1 MAYEDFKDLAT
12 RRASD
17 KLLHVKQVS
26 IAKNPRNDRYQ
37 RGRSSMVY
45 NFLDKIFASLAD
57 KSASN
62 GPVKNEN
69 ISTKVL
75 PVQSITPIVQNL
87 RKIKVHSFLQDNIC
101 GADLPD
107 MQLIRKFNKGFRFL
121 LCLLDTC
128 SKYGWVIPLKGKIVI
143 IITNTFEKLL
153 KESNCKP
160 NRIWVDTDSE
170 FYNRSMKSWLEK
182 IYMNIFNT

>member
-1 MAYEDFKDLAT
+1 
-12 RRASD
+12 
-17 KLLHVKQVS
+17 
-26 IAKNPRNDRYQ
+26 
-37 RGRSSMVY
+37 
-45 NFLDKIFASLAD
+45 
-57 KSASN
+57 
-62 GPVKNEN
+62 
-69 ISTKVL
+69 
-75 PVQSITPIVQNL
+75 
-87 RKIKVHSFLQDNIC
+87 
-101 GADLPD
+101 

-143 IITNTFEKLL
+143 TITNTFEKLL

>member
-1 MAYEDFKDLAT
+1 
-12 RRASD
+12 
-17 KLLHVKQVS
+17 
-26 IAKNPRNDRYQ
+26 
-37 RGRSSMVY
+37 
-45 NFLDKIFASLAD
+45 
-57 KSASN
+57 
-62 GPVKNEN
+62 
-69 ISTKVL
+69 
-75 PVQSITPIVQNL
+75 
-87 RKIKVHSFLQDNIC
+87 
-101 GADLPD
+101 

-143 IITNTFEKLL
+143 TITNTFEKLL

-160 NRIWVDTDSE
+160 SRIWVDTDSE

>member
-1 MAYEDFKDLAT
+1 
-12 RRASD
+12 
-17 KLLHVKQVS
+17 
-26 IAKNPRNDRYQ
+26 
-37 RGRSSMVY
+37 
-45 NFLDKIFASLAD
+45 
-57 KSASN
+57 
-62 GPVKNEN
+62 
-69 ISTKVL
+69 
-75 PVQSITPIVQNL
+75 
-87 RKIKVHSFLQDNIC
+87 
-101 GADLPD
+101 

-143 IITNTFEKLL
+143 TITNTFEKLL

-160 NRIWVDTDSE
+160 NRIWVDTESE

>member
-1 MAYEDFKDLAT
+1 
-12 RRASD
+12 
-17 KLLHVKQVS
+17 
-26 IAKNPRNDRYQ
+26 
-37 RGRSSMVY
+37 
-45 NFLDKIFASLAD
+45 
-57 KSASN
+57 
-62 GPVKNEN
+62 
-69 ISTKVL
+69 
-75 PVQSITPIVQNL
+75 
-87 RKIKVHSFLQDNIC
+87 
-101 GADLPD
+101 

-143 IITNTFEKLL
+143 TITNTFEKLL

-182 IYMNIFNT
+182 VYMNIFNT

>member
-1 MAYEDFKDLAT
+1 
-12 RRASD
+12 
-17 KLLHVKQVS
+17 
-26 IAKNPRNDRYQ
+26 
-37 RGRSSMVY
+37 
-45 NFLDKIFASLAD
+45 
-57 KSASN
+57 
-62 GPVKNEN
+62 
-69 ISTKVL
+69 
-75 PVQSITPIVQNL
+75 
-87 RKIKVHSFLQDNIC
+87 
-101 GADLPD
+101 

-143 IITNTFEKLL
+143 TITNTFEKLL

-160 NRIWVDTDSE
+160 NRIWEDTDSE

>member
-1 MAYEDFKDLAT
+1 
-12 RRASD
+12 
-17 KLLHVKQVS
+17 
-26 IAKNPRNDRYQ
+26 
-37 RGRSSMVY
+37 
-45 NFLDKIFASLAD
+45 
-57 KSASN
+57 
-62 GPVKNEN
+62 
-69 ISTKVL
+69 
-75 PVQSITPIVQNL
+75 
-87 RKIKVHSFLQDNIC
+87 
-101 GADLPD
+101 

-128 SKYGWVIPLKGKIVI
+128 SKHGWVIPLKGKIVI
-143 IITNTFEKLL
+143 TITNTFEKLL

>member
-1 MAYEDFKDLAT
+1 
-12 RRASD
+12 
-17 KLLHVKQVS
+17 
-26 IAKNPRNDRYQ
+26 
-37 RGRSSMVY
+37 
-45 NFLDKIFASLAD
+45 
-57 KSASN
+57 
-62 GPVKNEN
+62 
-69 ISTKVL
+69 
-75 PVQSITPIVQNL
+75 
-87 RKIKVHSFLQDNIC
+87 
-101 GADLPD
+101 
-107 MQLIRKFNKGFRFL
+107 MQLIKKFNKGFRFL

-143 IITNTFEKLL
+143 TITNTFEKLL

>member
-1 MAYEDFKDLAT
+1 
-12 RRASD
+12 
-17 KLLHVKQVS
+17 
-26 IAKNPRNDRYQ
+26 
-37 RGRSSMVY
+37 
-45 NFLDKIFASLAD
+45 
-57 KSASN
+57 
-62 GPVKNEN
+62 
-69 ISTKVL
+69 
-75 PVQSITPIVQNL
+75 
-87 RKIKVHSFLQDNIC
+87 
-101 GADLPD
+101 

-143 IITNTFEKLL
+143 TITNTFEKLL

-182 IYMNIFNT
+182 IYMNIFNK

>member
-1 MAYEDFKDLAT
+1 
-12 RRASD
+12 
-17 KLLHVKQVS
+17 
-26 IAKNPRNDRYQ
+26 
-37 RGRSSMVY
+37 
-45 NFLDKIFASLAD
+45 
-57 KSASN
+57 
-62 GPVKNEN
+62 
-69 ISTKVL
+69 
-75 PVQSITPIVQNL
+75 
-87 RKIKVHSFLQDNIC
+87 
-101 GADLPD
+101 

-128 SKYGWVIPLKGKIVI
+128 SKYGWVIPLKGKTVI
-143 IITNTFEKLL
+143 TITNTFEKLL

>member
-1 MAYEDFKDLAT
+1 
-12 RRASD
+12 
-17 KLLHVKQVS
+17 
-26 IAKNPRNDRYQ
+26 
-37 RGRSSMVY
+37 
-45 NFLDKIFASLAD
+45 
-57 KSASN
+57 
-62 GPVKNEN
+62 
-69 ISTKVL
+69 
-75 PVQSITPIVQNL
+75 
-87 RKIKVHSFLQDNIC
+87 
-101 GADLPD
+101 

-143 IITNTFEKLL
+143 TITNTFEKLL
-153 KESNCKP
+153 KEFNCKP

>member
-1 MAYEDFKDLAT
+1 
-12 RRASD
+12 
-17 KLLHVKQVS
+17 
-26 IAKNPRNDRYQ
+26 
-37 RGRSSMVY
+37 
-45 NFLDKIFASLAD
+45 
-57 KSASN
+57 
-62 GPVKNEN
+62 
-69 ISTKVL
+69 
-75 PVQSITPIVQNL
+75 
-87 RKIKVHSFLQDNIC
+87 
-101 GADLPD
+101 

-121 LCLLDTC
+121 LWLLDTC

-143 IITNTFEKLL
+143 TITNTFEKLL